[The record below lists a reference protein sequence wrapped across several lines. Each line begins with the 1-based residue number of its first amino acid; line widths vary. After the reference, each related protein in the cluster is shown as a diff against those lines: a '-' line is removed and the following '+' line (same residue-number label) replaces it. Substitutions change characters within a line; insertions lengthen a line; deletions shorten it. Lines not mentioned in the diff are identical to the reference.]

1 MHGLRHT
8 KLLST
13 EVTKSGGISRRSHTN
28 NKIKPMIQSTPGKIT
43 AGVSLLI
50 FVALVVML
58 FVTKMFKEAPKFSSI
73 ALAMFVVSAL
83 LNTFEIDCLV
93 VGNCSIWA
101 WIRTILGV
109 ILSSFLIVILVAISV
124 TGLLVGSG
132 VAIEAK
138 EEEPKEA

>member
-1 MHGLRHT
+1 
-8 KLLST
+8 
-13 EVTKSGGISRRSHTN
+13 
-28 NKIKPMIQSTPGKIT
+28 MIQSTPGKIT